1 VIRPLVLAIASTLWA
16 AVPVAAQGGAVPQT
30 GDHDTGGQPSGEPQF
45 LSRFAFQVGLEHMY
59 VDDPRFVWDAHW
71 GAELDLVD
79 YGRGALTFAAAY
91 QTVLGNQFRE
101 FDPNQGDYTLEGSA
115 SARTGAVEM
124 SGVFHHVSRHLSDR
138 PKRFPIDW
146 NMIGGRIRGHM
157 LRGRTDVQARVDLR
171 GVIQKSFVDYEWEL
185 ASDTRSQ
192 VRLTR
197 LVSLVALGDLRVVGV
212 DESRNRDTV
221 YGWRADGGVRFDGH
235 AAALELF
242 IAAERRI
249 DPYQLEFSTAT
260 WLVTGFRLASR

>member
-1 VIRPLVLAIASTLWA
+1 VIRALVLVITSMLWA
-16 AVPVAAQGGAVPQT
+16 AVPVAAQGGTVPLA
-30 GDHDTGGQPSGEPQF
+30 GDQNTGGQGAGEPQF

-71 GAELDLVD
+71 GGDLDLVD
-79 YGRGALTFAAAY
+79 YGRGALTFAATY
-91 QTVLGNQFRE
+91 QTTLGNEFRE

-115 SARTGAVEM
+115 SVRAGALVM

-138 PKRFPIDW
+138 PKRFPVDW
-146 NMIGGRIRGHM
+146 NMVGGRIRGHM

-185 ASDTRSQ
+185 DGDTRSQ
-192 VRLTR
+192 VRLTPV
-197 LVSLVALGDLRVVGV
+197 VSLVALGGLRLVGV
-212 DESRNRDTV
+212 DETRNRDAV

-260 WLVTGFRLASR
+260 WLLTGFRLASR